1 MNIAIYG
8 GTFNPPHKT
17 HINIAKQAKLQF
29 GIDKLIVMP
38 CGIPPHK
45 KCEVSKNTRLD
56 LCKLA
61 FGSFAE
67 VSDYEIKKK
76 SASYTVETLR
86 YFKQL
91 YPNDN
96 LFLVMGRD
104 SLRNLPK
111 WYCPK
116 EICQL
121 ATIIAVGRG
130 VAVIP
135 DFIQKLHDTLGAK
148 ILVLKSKI
156 TRTNSS
162 EIRLSYQFGLD
173 CNSEVTSEVD
183 EYIVQ
188 HGLYKQH
195 SKQISKLQSY
205 LTPQRYL
212 HTFYVVKRGLQ
223 FAEEHEKDKAFWA
236 CLLHD
241 CAKYIDKEKHAY
253 YGFDQG
259 DLPEPVVHAFLG
271 AKVAKQDF
279 GITDPEI
286 LDAIAYHTTARPNMT
301 RLDKIVYVADKTEE
315 TRPYPTGRLVVGD
328 LDKVFKKCLLEA
340 NGYTKKNHR
349 NSLHPLTDQALKFYC
364 PKLTLK

>member
-45 KCEVSKNTRLD
+45 KCEINKSTRLE

-67 VSDYEIKKK
+67 VSDYEIQKKT
-76 SASYTVETLR
+76 ASYTVETLR
-86 YFKQL
+86 HFKQL

-104 SLRNLPK
+104 SLRNLPN

-121 ATIIAVGRG
+121 ATLIVAGRG
-130 VAVIP
+130 TSVGDNI
-135 DFIQKLHDTLGAK
+135 IQQMHDAIGAK
-148 ILVLKSKI
+148 ILVLKGKI
-156 TRTNSS
+156 SRTNSS

-173 CNSEVTSEVD
+173 CSLEVTSEVD
-183 EYIVQ
+183 EYIRQ

-195 SKQISKLQSY
+195 SRAISKLQSY

-223 FAEEHEKDKAFWA
+223 FAEDDEKDKAFWA

-241 CAKYIDKEKHAY
+241 CAKYVPKEKHAH
-253 YGFDQG
+253 YGFCQG
-259 DLPEPVVHAFLG
+259 DLPDPVVHAFLG

-279 GITDPEI
+279 GISDPEI

-315 TRPYPTGRLVVGD
+315 TRPYPIGRLVAGG
-328 LDKVFKKCLLEA
+328 LDKSFKKCLLEA
-340 NGYTKKNHR
+340 NGYTKQNHR
-349 NSLHPLTDQALKFYC
+349 HSLHPLTDQALKFYF
-364 PKLTLK
+364 PKLTIK